1 MTDALQGL
9 NLVTLLKRLD
19 AATTRLEDITIFQ
32 ESIIQREQ
40 PFPSEILNN
49 SESQSVQQGSSRLD
63 SSASDFTE
71 TKIEAEKPSITAYEK
86 LYNDHVAPFLALSKE
101 LDETLGKQVQ
111 FFANAFQ
118 EQLKLLKA
126 VVRSRK
132 VEITDS
138 TFLEAVKPTNTLLR
152 EVFAIKDDNR
162 RSEFFDNLN
171 SVAEGAPVLGW
182 LYVNTPVSY
191 IPEYKDAASFWTNK
205 VLKKFRDTDSRQVEW
220 VKQFLGIFD
229 ALRDYAKEY
238 HTTGA
243 SWDANGTEF
252 KEALKSSGSPTNAP
266 LASASAPVAGGPPP
280 PPPPPPADVFQ
291 TDDSKGKKP
300 QGMGAVFAD
309 LNKGEA
315 ITSGLRKVDK
325 SEMVH
330 KNPELR
336 QSNVVPANKEK
347 PGKPQPPKKPSG
359 LSTKKPA
366 RKELQDNKWLV
377 ENYDGEQEIVIEG
390 EMQQSVFISKCD
402 NSTITIRGKVAAVSL
417 TQCSKVG
424 LVVDSLVSGIDV
436 IKSRGFGVQVLGNVP
451 TITIDQSDN
460 GQIYLGAESLGTEIY
475 ASSTTSLNINVPD
488 EDGDFREMA
497 APEQFKHTV
506 AGGNLQTTVVEHVG

>member
-1 MTDALQGL
+1 M
-9 NLVTLLKRLD
+9 
-19 AATTRLEDITIFQ
+19 EDITIFQ

-40 PFPSEILNN
+40 PFPSEILAP
-49 SESQSVQQGSSRLD
+49 SESQSVQQGSSRLG
-63 SSASDFTE
+63 SSASDFAE
-71 TKIEAEKPSITAYEK
+71 PKFEASEKPSIKAYEK
-86 LYNDHVAPFLALSKE
+86 LYNDYVAPFLALSKE
-101 LDETLGKQVQ
+101 IDETLGKQVQ

-138 TFLEAVKPTNTLLR
+138 TFLEAVKPTNTLLQ
-152 EVFAIKDDNR
+152 EVFAMKDDNR

-205 VLKKFRDTDSRQVEW
+205 VLKKFRDKDSRQVEW
-220 VKQFLGIFD
+220 VKQFLGIFN

-243 SWDANGTEF
+243 SWDANGIEL
-252 KEALKSSGSPTNAP
+252 KEALKSSESPANAP
-266 LASASAPVAGGPPP
+266 SASSSAPSSAPAAGGPPP
-280 PPPPPPADVFQ
+280 PPPPPPADIFQ
-291 TDDSKGKKP
+291 SDDSKGKKA

-347 PGKPQPPKKPSG
+347 PGKPLPPKKPSG

-366 RKELQDNKWLV
+366 RKELQDSKWLV
-377 ENYDGEQEIVIEG
+377 ENYDGEQDIVIEG
-390 EMQQSVFISKCD
+390 EMQQSVFISKCE

-424 LVVDSLVSGIDV
+424 LVVDSLVSGVDV
-436 IKSRGFGVQVLGNVP
+436 IKSRGFGVQVLGYVP

-460 GQIYLGAESLGTEIY
+460 GQIYLGKESLGTEIY
-475 ASSTTSLNINVPD
+475 TSSTTSLNINVPD
-488 EDGDFREMA
+488 EEDGDFREMA